1 MGSMKM
7 DDTAI
12 PYFAWDRHL
21 TVGAIKAIIK
31 FDNGYEWNRTVSWIM
46 REAAF
51 ADVWQF
57 LDPCKVR
64 DNFAELEPLLGR
76 KKVFW
81 QYIMGKWNE
90 LGKF

>member
-1 MGSMKM
+1 MESVKT

-12 PYFAWDRHL
+12 PYFAWDRNL
-21 TVGAIKAIIK
+21 TVGAIKAVLK
-31 FDNGYEWNRTVSWIM
+31 SDNGYERNRTTAWIM

-57 LDPCKVR
+57 LDPRKVR
-64 DNFAELEPLLGR
+64 DNFSELEPLLGR
-76 KKVFW
+76 RKAFW
-81 QYIMGKWNE
+81 QYIIGKWHE